1 MRNPHYHLFSPRIPG
16 IWYRRRCCVWKIFQH
31 PIQRLTLHTVHL
43 MTPVHAPA
51 GLVFI
56 LFPFTSLVGLNSL
69 SAHLCSWQTLL
80 KRCPR
85 GTTGMWFTLVSRCTF
100 IRPHVGERAL
110 LSIFG
115 GRGGSTHWSFRRR
128 LLPWPIFV
136 WVQVRVSDCLVPVM
150 MRPLNLNS
158 LQLTVPLVQHI

>member
-1 MRNPHYHLFSPRIPG
+1 MVSDAFFCVENFPARNTKIDVAHCASHDTGPCTSGFGILLPPCLICRRIELLVCPSVQLANIGAGGSSWNHRHVVHTRVKTHL
-16 IWYRRRCCVWKIFQH
+16 H
-31 PIQRLTLHTVHL
+31 PTPCWRESLTIYLRS
-43 MTPVHAPA
+43 
-51 GLVFI
+51 
-56 LFPFTSLVGLNSL
+56 SL
-69 SAHLCSWQTLL
+69 
-80 KRCPR
+80 
-85 GTTGMWFTLVSRCTF
+85 
-100 IRPHVGERAL
+100 
-110 LSIFG
+110 FG